1 VDYYYLDAS
10 VLVKAYV
17 WEVGTADVL
26 RVLREARSTPARARV
41 ITSRIAFAEA
51 MSAVSRREAAGEL
64 TLANANVLEARLRM
78 DFTGPILPYV
88 ILDAGRALV
97 HHAADLT
104 RRHRLRAL
112 DAVHLATSMAARFN
126 APAGMGFQFG
136 SADRRLNAAAVS
148 EGLTIFNPQAAIP
161 TGLGTPIAPLV

>member
-17 WEVGTADVL
+17 WEVGTEDV
-26 RVLREARSTPARARV
+26 RHVLHAARANPARARV

-64 TLANANVLEARLRM
+64 TRSEASLLETRLRA
-78 DFTGPILPYV
+78 DFTGPVLPYV
-88 ILDAGRALV
+88 VLDAGRALV
-97 HHAADLT
+97 HDAADLT

-112 DAVHLATSMAARFN
+112 DAIHLATGLAVRFN
-126 APAGMGFQFG
+126 APAGVNFHFG
-136 SADRRLNAAAVS
+136 SADRRLNAAATNESLAVFDPQTVIPGGVS
-148 EGLTIFNPQAAIP
+148 
-161 TGLGTPIAPLV
+161 TPIAPPV

>member
-1 VDYYYLDAS
+1 MDYYYLDAS

-17 WEVGTADVL
+17 WEVGTEDVR
-26 RVLREARSTPARARV
+26 RVLSDARAVPARARV
-41 ITSRIAFAEA
+41 VTSRIAYAEA

-64 TLANANVLEARLRM
+64 TQTDAGVLERRLQS

-88 ILDAGRALV
+88 VLDAGRALV

-112 DAVHLATSMAARFN
+112 DAIHLAAGLATKFN
-126 APAGMGFQFG
+126 APPGISFHFG
-136 SADRRLNAAAVS
+136 SADRRLNAAAVH
-148 EGLTIFNPQAAIP
+148 EGLSVFDPQVAIP
-161 TGLGTPIAPLV
+161 TGVNTPIAPPV